1 MHQLIKQ
8 HAAVVAWTGTSFIT
22 SQLVY
27 WYHLSQ
33 PLSIVTIAH
42 IDPIL
47 SCCYTEA
54 EDAIINT
61 KHLALL
67 GFLAFA
73 L

>member
-1 MHQLIKQ
+1 LIKQ
-8 HAAVVAWTGTSFIT
+8 QAAVVAWTGTTFVT

-27 WYHLSQ
+27 WYHRSQ

-54 EDAIINT
+54 EDAIIDT